1 MRRLADFRWEEVESY
16 YLLAIFILISV
27 LSRLAFQSFPSL
39 ASRVPESCVLIILG
53 LVFGLILHHVDD
65 QNSPKF
71 PHFSPSLFFYVLLP
85 PIILES
91 AFSLHNK
98 VFFENI
104 GAVLLYAVVGTALNF
119 ILIGGFLVLLQ
130 YVKHSVWAGEEF
142 PSDPTTSQIFLFA
155 SLISA
160 VGGAFYKV
168 MIYEKF
174 KSIF

>member
-1 MRRLADFRWEEVESY
+1 M
-16 YLLAIFILISV
+16 
-27 LSRLAFQSFPSL
+27 
-39 ASRVPESCVLIILG
+39 
-53 LVFGLILHHVDD
+53 
-65 QNSPKF
+65 
-71 PHFSPSLFFYVLLP
+71 
-85 PIILES
+85 
-91 AFSLHNK
+91 HNK

-160 VGGAFYKV
+160 VGGAFYEV

-174 KSIF
+174 KSLF